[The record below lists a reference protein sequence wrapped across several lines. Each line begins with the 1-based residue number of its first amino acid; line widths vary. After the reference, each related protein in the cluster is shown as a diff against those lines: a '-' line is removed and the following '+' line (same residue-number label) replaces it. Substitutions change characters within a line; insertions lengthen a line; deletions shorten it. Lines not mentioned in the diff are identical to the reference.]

1 MPIGISERQLRT
13 YFESAGHIIGLRLIQ
28 PQQGKDSQFGFVD
41 FLDPS
46 SATDAVSQLD
56 GLELGGKRLKVSL
69 AAQGRKRDRQ
79 DKKGDAAVVAGG
91 DDGEAVMS
99 GPPFALPRGYQNP
112 ILGNDNPVDACLIQ
126 MPQVELYE
134 AVEQLRLLALERPT
148 EAALLLEAYP
158 QLRVAVVTILQ
169 QAGKIPMGPLPTN
182 ALVSLAERNELNS
195 ATPAAAPAA
204 ASAPAS
210 VPDMDDETRRTVEQI
225 LESLP
230 PEKVERLLTM
240 TDADV
245 GKIPDLNQR
254 RQVTLLRQHLIP
266 LLNEGK

>member
-1 MPIGISERQLRT
+1 M
-13 YFESAGHIIGLRLIQ
+13 
-28 PQQGKDSQFGFVD
+28 
-41 FLDPS
+41 
-46 SATDAVSQLD
+46 
-56 GLELGGKRLKVSL
+56 
-69 AAQGRKRDRQ
+69 
-79 DKKGDAAVVAGG
+79 
-91 DDGEAVMS
+91 
-99 GPPFALPRGYQNP
+99 
-112 ILGNDNPVDACLIQ
+112 
-126 MPQVELYE
+126 YE